1 MSFEQI
7 ALFVLI
13 GGVLVALL
21 WGRFRYDLIAFAA
34 LIIGVTIGI
43 VPADTAFSGFGHD
56 ATIIIALVLVVTA
69 GLLRSGAI
77 DIVARIAV
85 DRTRSLTAHI
95 AILGGVGAALSGFI
109 NNVAALALLMPIDMQ
124 AAQKAARPPSVTLM
138 PLAFATILGGMLT
151 MIGTPPNIIIAAYRQ
166 QVTGEGFAMFDFT
179 PVGAA
184 CALAGLAFIAFG
196 GWRLIPQHKENQ
208 AKPDDESSALYTA
221 ELVVNE
227 KSRAIG
233 QVLRDLDPEADE
245 HDCTIVG
252 LVRRNKRLAGRAR
265 REKVKK
271 GDLIVIHGSPD
282 ALNAL
287 AGALGLSLQGKSGEQ
302 AELTPEL
309 AIVEAI
315 VASDSRIVGRTANEI
330 QMMRGFGVSLLGIS
344 RSGKAIKERVRRT
357 PLQTGDVLLLLGN
370 EDTIENAITSMG
382 CLPMAGSIPVV
393 RHEKAWA
400 AIGLFG
406 AAVAA
411 GAFGITPLT
420 VALGAVAVLYVLFG
434 ILPVRDIYTSIEWP
448 VVVLLGSL
456 LPVGMALET
465 SGGTAIL
472 AGGLAQVAQH
482 LPPWMALMAVLV
494 VTMTLSDALNNAAT
508 AVIAAPV
515 AYGLA
520 QLLEVNPDAFLMA
533 VAIGASCAFLTPI
546 GHNNNALIMGPGG
559 YRFSDYWRIGLPLEL
574 IIVAI
579 GVPAIMIF
587 WPL

>member
-1 MSFEQI
+1 LSFEQI